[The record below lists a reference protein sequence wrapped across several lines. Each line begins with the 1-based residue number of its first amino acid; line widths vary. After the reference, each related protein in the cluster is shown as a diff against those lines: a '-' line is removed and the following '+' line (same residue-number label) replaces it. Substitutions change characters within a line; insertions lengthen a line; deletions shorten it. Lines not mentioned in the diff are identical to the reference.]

1 MSLAEEMLNTL
12 NEGVSEHSHSV
23 SDTDSYFTIN
33 PDTREIESTSRYR
46 NVLMQYDHNSE
57 RYTFSL
63 PRHIDGH
70 DMSLCNSV
78 VVSYDNI
85 EDQTETT
92 NSSFY
97 DVDDLR
103 VDPAN
108 SEMVI
113 ASWLVSRAATQ
124 LAGKL
129 SFSIEFK
136 CIDDDGNVTYEW
148 ATNTFNDITIHPR
161 KKNTDAEVTEHVDLL
176 EQWRTKIFGAGDSVM
191 ANIATEGETQ
201 VAAVKMESQTQQEA
215 VELKGAN
222 TLATIP
228 EDYTEI
234 NNKADEAVRTK
245 SDAIVCEDEGEVIS
259 LTDSSDDHVRGM
271 KLFGKSSQASTTG
284 KNLLPT
290 KNAAY
295 GLRNGLTFTDLGDG
309 RVNITGTATHNTTY
323 VYVPFDVNMRE
334 PIPAGTYTLSGSPG
348 STVFLSFYLY
358 ESQETTETFL
368 YKSSLCKGETWTF
381 TLDKDAYYGAYL
393 YIGADKTANETV
405 AAQLELGSI
414 ATAYEPYT
422 GGKPAPNPD
431 YPRSI
436 ENIEKP
442 VVNVHG
448 KNLWNPEDNT
458 VNISVE
464 EGVWGW
470 GTTLMKNPKVISILK
485 PKTTYTMSVK
495 ATCISL
501 PEYETIFSDNCG
513 FVLYSGVPGG
523 QYMNMAMSTGEGAL
537 KVGETRIISGTF
549 TTPDD
554 VSDSD
559 MNYEI
564 LRYTQRYIDSQGT
577 ATYAI
582 VRFEDLQIE
591 LGDIATDYEPYK
603 PAKSIALDYSLP
615 GIPVTSG
622 GNYTDKNGQRWICN
636 EVDLERGVYVQRVGN
651 AIRDASSDEYW
662 YKVDATGGPIF
673 AHVLNDAL
681 ANGSSKVLKCSHF
694 VPSVNG
700 AYNRTDNACYFYDKT
715 LRISHLDITDL
726 DLFKQWLT
734 DNPIAV
740 MYPLETPIET
750 PLTAE
755 EITAF
760 KLLKTNY
767 PNTTILNDAGAWMSV
782 KYNADTKSY
791 VENPKTLK
799 LVDSSTGV
807 VYELKIV
814 DGNITVVPV

>member
-63 PRHIDGH
+63 TRYIDGH

-103 VDPAN
+103 IDPAN

-136 CIDDDGNVTYEW
+136 CVDSDGNVTYEW

-245 SDAIVCEDEGEVIS
+245 SDAIICEAEGEVIS
-259 LTDSSDDHVRGM
+259 LIDSSDDYIRGM
-271 KLFGKSSQASTTG
+271 KLFGKSTQAKTTG
-284 KNLLPT
+284 KNL
-290 KNAAY
+290 
-295 GLRNGLTFTDLGDG
+295 
-309 RVNITGTATHNTTY
+309 
-323 VYVPFDVNMRE
+323 FDMSFDNMRLVTE
-334 PIPAGTYTLSGSPG
+334 TADPHYGYVIELQPGTYTISA
-348 STVFLSFYLY
+348 TNYI
-358 ESQETTETFL
+358 
-368 YKSSLCKGETWTF
+368 
-381 TLDKDAYYGAYL
+381 DAYL
-393 YIGADKTANETV
+393 YAAIYNGSAMSDNYYVVLPTETRSPTITINNGDLLYLYNASDYDSTIGNETATKKAFSACPIQIEVGPV
-405 AAQLELGSI
+405 ATE
-414 ATAYEPYT
+414 YEPYT
-422 GGKPAPNPD
+422 GGKPAPNPE
-431 YPRSI
+431 YPQEIVSI
-436 ENIEKP
+436 DNP
-442 VVNVHG
+442 TVNLYG
-448 KNLWNPEDNT
+448 KNLLDADLMINEQFVKNTDGSYTLTKNGTSNLRFSKRATCNLPKGAYILSVDSVTGTDNT
-458 VNISVE
+458 VRIVF
-464 EGVWGW
+464 
-470 GTTLMKNPKVISILK
+470 TH
-485 PKTTYTMSVK
+485 
-495 ATCISL
+495 
-501 PEYETIFSDNCG
+501 
-513 FVLYSGVPGG
+513 PGG
-523 QYMNMAMSTGEGAL
+523 VEKSHAVTADIPKLVIAEDTI
-537 KVGETRIISGTF
+537 TRFAAYI
-549 TTPDD
+549 P
-554 VSDSD
+554 SD
-559 MNYEI
+559 MADGSYNIINGLMLE
-564 LRYTQRYIDSQGT
+564 
-577 ATYAI
+577 YASS
-582 VRFEDLQIE
+582 
-591 LGDIATDYEPYK
+591 ATDYESYK
-603 PAKSIALDYSLP
+603 PAKSIALNYSLP
-615 GIPVTSG
+615 GIPVSSG
-622 GNYTDKNGQRWICN
+622 GNYTDPDGQQWICD
-636 EVDLERGVYVQRVGN
+636 EIDLERGVYVQRLIALTVDGKLKYEKSSTVNPNGNIFFTLLNKSHGVVVSNDYSPLCDNRTIRNDTAMMNLGEIRVAVNSVGSHMCVWFCSS
-651 AIRDASSDEYW
+651 ATTADEMASEMTD
-662 YKVDATGGPIF
+662 
-673 AHVLNDAL
+673 HV
-681 ANGSSKVLKCSHF
+681 SHF
-694 VPSVNG
+694 
-700 AYNRTDNACYFYDKT
+700 
-715 LRISHLDITDL
+715 LL
-726 DLFKQWLT
+726 
-734 DNPIAV
+734 
-740 MYPLETPIET
+740 PLIEPIET

>member
-63 PRHIDGH
+63 TRYIDGH

-85 EDQTETT
+85 EEQTETT

-103 VDPAN
+103 IDPAN

-136 CIDDDGNVTYEW
+136 CVDSDGNVTYEW

-161 KKNTDAEVTEHVDLL
+161 KKNTDVEVTEHVDLL

-191 ANIATEGETQ
+191 VNIATEGETQ

-222 TLATIP
+222 TLTTIP
-228 EDYTEI
+228 EDYTEV

-245 SDAIVCEDEGEVIS
+245 ADAIVCEAEGEVIS
-259 LTDSSDDHVRGM
+259 LTDSSDDYIRGI
-271 KLFGKSSQASTTG
+271 KLFGKSTQAKTTG
-284 KNLLPT
+284 KNL
-290 KNAAY
+290 
-295 GLRNGLTFTDLGDG
+295 
-309 RVNITGTATHNTTY
+309 
-323 VYVPFDVNMRE
+323 FDMSFDNMRLVTE
-334 PIPAGTYTLSGSPG
+334 TADPHYGYVIELQPGTYTISA
-348 STVFLSFYLY
+348 TNYIDTYLY
-358 ESQETTETFL
+358 AAIYDGSAMSDNYYVVLPTETRSPTITINNGDL
-368 YKSSLCKGETWTF
+368 L
-381 TLDKDAYYGAYL
+381 YL
-393 YIGADKTANETV
+393 YNASDYDSTIGNETATKTAFSACPIQIEVGPV
-405 AAQLELGSI
+405 ATE
-414 ATAYEPYT
+414 YEPYT
-422 GGKPAPNPD
+422 GGKPAPNPE
-431 YPRSI
+431 YPQEIVSI
-436 ENIEKP
+436 DNPTVNIY
-442 VVNVHG
+442 G
-448 KNLWNPEDNT
+448 KNLIKLKGIDVGANVSFNVSDDGYTITMVGGSKYPYTSSYRMLDVDQFRGKTVIFKQDGQSNLIPEARGCAQLAIKTPDGSTYLALSDEVPYREITIPED
-458 VNISVE
+458 
-464 EGVWGW
+464 
-470 GTTLMKNPKVISILK
+470 VISITLGL
-485 PKTTYTMSVK
+485 YTNNTSN
-495 ATCISL
+495 IL
-501 PEYETIFSDNCG
+501 ESDNR
-513 FVLYSGVPGG
+513 V
-523 QYMNMAMSTGEGAL
+523 
-537 KVGETRIISGTF
+537 IIRGLMLS
-549 TTPDD
+549 
-554 VSDSD
+554 
-559 MNYEI
+559 
-564 LRYTQRYIDSQGT
+564 
-577 ATYAI
+577 
-582 VRFEDLQIE
+582 FEN
-591 LGDIATDYEPYK
+591 GDWEPYIE
-603 PAKSIALDYSLP
+603 PQPIQLQHALP

-622 GNYTDKNGQRWICN
+622 GNYTDENGQQWVCN
-636 EVDLERGVYVQRVGN
+636 EIDLDRGVYVQRVAEYTVHDSPAFNETADQPGRFSWN
-651 AIRDASSDEYW
+651 CLPEHFATGREVCYCNFAFWRAWGISDYAGIRDYGGVSVTQLYYSP
-662 YKVDATGGPIF
+662 ATTMT
-673 AHVLNDAL
+673 VEEVNDKFSRMMADGNPPFVIAKL
-681 ANGSSKVLKCSHF
+681 A
-694 VPSVNG
+694 
-700 AYNRTDNACYFYDKT
+700 
-715 LRISHLDITDL
+715 
-726 DLFKQWLT
+726 
-734 DNPIAV
+734 
-740 MYPLETPIET
+740 TPIET

-760 KLLKTNY
+760 KALRTNY